1 MSALLFIS
9 AFVVAACGLVYE
21 LVAASLT
28 SSLLG
33 DSVLQ
38 FSLIIGSYMFSMGL
52 GAYLSRWVRRGLLS
66 TFLQIQFAVG
76 AIGGVS
82 ALALTMVYA
91 FGTGYHFVLYLLV
104 GLIGTLVGIEIP
116 LILRLLEERYT
127 LRDLVSQVLSL
138 DYLGALVASLVFPL
152 ILLPWVGLVRTALIF
167 GMLNVILGL
176 VIAIFYDQEAR
187 WRGLQVEGATL
198 LAILVVCF
206 VSANRLTS
214 FAEEA
219 LYADPIV
226 LTKTTPYQR
235 IVVTST
241 RTDLRLYLNS
251 NLQFSSRD
259 EYRYHEALVVPPLR
273 SVQNPAEVLILGGGD
288 GLAASVLL
296 KDPRVKRITLV
307 ELDPAMVELFSTNPV
322 LTALNNN
329 SLNSA
334 RLRVV
339 HGDAFIW
346 LSESKEKFD
355 LAIVDF
361 PDPSSYAIGK
371 LYTKLFYQRLKSRL
385 NDGAAITVQ
394 CSSPLFARRTFWCVA
409 NTIAKAGFEVRPYH
423 AFVPSFGEWGFCL
436 AGKELPATFLPNP
449 VPVRFF
455 DDQTL
460 ADSFDFPKDMSRVE
474 VGVNEIFDQQIV
486 RYFRWDWAEI

>member
-1 MSALLFIS
+1 M
-9 AFVVAACGLVYE
+9 VAACGLVYE

-28 SSLLG
+28 TSLMG

-38 FSLIIGSYMFSMGL
+38 FSLIIGVYLFSMGV
-52 GAYLSRWVRRGLLS
+52 GAYLSRWVRRGLLT

-76 AIGGVS
+76 AIGGTS
-82 ALALTMVYA
+82 ALVLTMVYA
-91 FGTGYHFVLYLLV
+91 FGTGYNFVLYLLV
-104 GLIGTLVGIEIP
+104 GLIGALTGVEIP

-127 LRDLVSQVLSL
+127 FRDLVSQVLSL

-152 ILLPWVGLVRTALIF
+152 ILLPWIGLVRTALAF

-187 WRGLQVEGATL
+187 WRGLQVEGATIL
-198 LAILVVCF
+198 TILVVCF
-206 VSANRLTS
+206 VTANRLTS

-235 IVVTST
+235 IVVTSAGS
-241 RTDLRLYLNS
+241 DVRLYLNN

-273 SVQNPAEVLILGGGD
+273 SVKEPSEVLILGGGD
-288 GLAASVLL
+288 GLAASLLL

-307 ELDPAMVELFSTNPV
+307 ELDPVMVELFSTNPV
-322 LTALNNN
+322 LTALNDNA
-329 SLNSA
+329 LNSPK
-334 RLRVV
+334 LRII
-339 HGDAFIW
+339 HGDAFVW
-346 LSESKEKFD
+346 LSEAQEKFD

-371 LYTKLFYQRLKSRL
+371 LYTKLFYQRLQARL
-385 NDGAAITVQ
+385 NDGATITVQ

-409 NTIAKAGFEVRPYH
+409 NTIAAAGFEVRPYH

-436 AGKELPATFLPNP
+436 AGKNLPSEFLPNP
-449 VPVRFF
+449 VPVKFL
-455 DDQTL
+455 DDETL
-460 ADSFDFPKDMSRVE
+460 SDSFDFPKDMSRVD
-474 VGVNEIFDQQIV
+474 VGTNEIFDQQVV
-486 RYFRWDWAEI
+486 RYFRWDWADLTPG